1 MKSMKCDDDVI
12 VDGETTV
19 TLPDDV
25 WIKVLVEV
33 LEKTYA
39 DDFDDDHGSDI
50 HTIIH
55 RFQLVTYVQLRR
67 VSRKWKD
74 RYVTDVL
81 QLVRYTGSMLL
92 YEWIRKGITSATTLA
107 SMMPSVQCLLL
118 CDDTNRNVFVDHYA
132 QKLTNL
138 TTLHCIGRVPPCI
151 EALASNLTTL
161 SLSDV
166 IYRLNDT
173 SLSALSATLT
183 SLHIY
188 GRAEGF
194 TIKGIASLKLLK
206 SLSLIGIEIGN
217 RLDINNLHLL
227 ADHLTHLDLR
237 VRCYDQAQQA
247 FSTERTTALSPNYI
261 SVVANVKSLTKLVSL
276 TLNIYNVMYVQLL
289 SFKNDE
295 DTGRHQHIYN
305 DPSKDEATRNEAMVE
320 LGDYVRQELP
330 SVQVTI
336 LDHAKRSFEHFH
348 AM

>member
-1 MKSMKCDDDVI
+1 MKSMRCDDDVM

-39 DDFDDDHGSDI
+39 DDFDDSFSI
-50 HTIIH
+50 NY
-55 RFQLVTYVQLRR
+55 RSQLMTYVRLKR
-67 VSRKWKD
+67 VSRKWNG
-74 RYVTDVL
+74 YVTGAL
-81 QLVRYTGSMLL
+81 QLVRCTSSPLL
-92 YEWIRKGITSATTLA
+92 YEWIDKGITSATTLA
-107 SMMPSVQCLLL
+107 SMMPSVQCFLFGDYSL
-118 CDDTNRNVFVDHYA
+118 RNVFIDHYA
-132 QKLTNL
+132 RKLTNL
-138 TTLHCIGRVPPCI
+138 TTLHCIGRVPECI
-151 EALASNLTTL
+151 EALSSSLTTL

-166 IYRLNDT
+166 VRHLNDV
-173 SLSALSATLT
+173 SLSTLSATLT

-188 GRAEGF
+188 GRVEGF

-206 SLSLIGIEIGN
+206 SLSLVDTKIGHT
-217 RLDINNLHLL
+217 RLDITNLHLL

-247 FSTERTTALSPNYI
+247 FSTIRTTALSPNYI
-261 SVVANVKSLTKLVSL
+261 SMVANVKSLTKLVSL
-276 TLNIYNVMYVQLL
+276 TLNIYDVMYVQLL
-289 SFKNDE
+289 SFENDE
-295 DTGRHQHIYN
+295 NTGQRREIYR
-305 DPSKDEATRNEAMVE
+305 DPSKDEATRKEAMVE

-348 AM
+348 GM